1 MFWITFNKVFSVF
14 KCQLIRLLVIKSLIK
29 ELEYTLNDEKLT
41 SISSK
46 SFFSFTEKP
55 SVAFL
60 VDDI

>member
-1 MFWITFNKVFSVF
+1 MPAYKTSRHKVANKRV
-14 KCQLIRLLVIKSLIK
+14 
-29 ELEYTLNDEKLT
+29 EYTLNDEKLT